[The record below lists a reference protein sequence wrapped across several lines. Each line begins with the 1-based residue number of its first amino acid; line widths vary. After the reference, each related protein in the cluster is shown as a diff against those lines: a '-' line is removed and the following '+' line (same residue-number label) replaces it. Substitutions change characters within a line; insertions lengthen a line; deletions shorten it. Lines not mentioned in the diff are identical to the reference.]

1 MPFIT
6 IMYIAIGRIV
16 GTSGVEGIIKATAY
30 SGIPERFLQ
39 LKSLYVFS
47 DEGYRGYVVKSAVV
61 KQGQVLLQL
70 KGITTREAA
79 KALVGKE
86 IFVPE
91 DQRIEPPEGY
101 YFLDDIVGLTVFD
114 TAGNKIGKVTDVIA
128 HAANE
133 VYVVREGDRE
143 VLIPAVRQFVK
154 EINIPEGRMV
164 VELIEGMLEE

>member
-1 MPFIT
+1 MPFVAK
-6 IMYIAIGRIV
+6 MYVAIGRIV

-39 LKSLYVFS
+39 VKSLYVFTS
-47 DEGYRGYVVKSAVV
+47 EGYQGFVVDSAVV
-61 KQGQVLLQL
+61 RQQQVLLKL

-79 KALVGKE
+79 KQLVGKE
-86 IFVPE
+86 VFVPE
-91 DQRIEPPEGY
+91 EQRIVPPDGY

-114 TAGNKIGKVTDVIA
+114 TAGNRIGTVTDVIT

-133 VYVVREGDRE
+133 VYVVREGERE

-154 EINIPEGRMV
+154 EVNIAKGRIV
-164 VELIEGMLEE
+164 VELIEGMLEK